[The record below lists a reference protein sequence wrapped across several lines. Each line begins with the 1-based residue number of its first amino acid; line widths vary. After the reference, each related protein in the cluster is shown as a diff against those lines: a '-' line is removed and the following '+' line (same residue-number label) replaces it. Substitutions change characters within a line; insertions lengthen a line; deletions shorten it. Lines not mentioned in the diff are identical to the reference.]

1 MSYVDALF
9 DRDTDKI
16 SVVERIKGERRYVEY
31 PARYVAYYD
40 DPKGKFKSIYNTPVT
55 RVQCRTMRDFR
66 KELKLNG
73 SKRLYESDIN
83 PVFRCLEEN
92 YLGQNAPELNVAF
105 FDI

>member
-40 DPKGKFKSIYNTPVT
+40 DPKGKFKSVYGTPVSRIAT
-55 RVQCRTMRDFR
+55 KSG
-66 KELKLNG
+66 KEFKREVHMQAG
-73 SKRLYESDIN
+73 KRLYESDIN
-83 PVFRCLEEN
+83 PIFRC
-92 YLGQNAPELNVAF
+92 
-105 FDI
+105 